1 MATVNKDFKIKSGLV
16 VEGASGTIN
25 GFNILTEAQAS
36 IDFIVDTI
44 GGTATSA
51 NTPDTVV
58 KRDANGD
65 FAAGTITAEILGNL
79 TGDVTGNADTAT
91 ALETARTISVSGDVT
106 GSVTF
111 DGTANA
117 DIVVTVDSSFA
128 TDVEVAS
135 AKTEAISD
143 AETYTD
149 GEISTLDLSLKSYAD
164 QAELDAVATA
174 GSYTDAR
181 EIAITSA
188 YQAYTDQAEAD
199 ANTYAD
205 GKVAAL
211 IDGAPE
217 LLDTLN
223 ELAAAMADD
232 ENFAT
237 TVASD
242 IASGVVTAK
251 AYTDTREGLIT
262 TAYQA
267 YADAAEADAIDTA
280 ALDATSKADAA
291 ETAANSYTDGEI
303 ATEVSDRN
311 NAITSA
317 VDAIDTDVIEEGAA
331 NLYFTDERA
340 QDAVAAAIAAG
351 THENITI
358 TYDDASNSL
367 TFVAENGVAD
377 STTDN
382 LVEGSTNLYFTDT
395 RAVDALEAVV
405 PNFTEVDINSVA
417 TQVAATQTVSTAS
430 QVVGYQF
437 DGTVYRT
444 AEFLVKSA
452 NGVHTEVSK
461 VLVTLDTADNI
472 SITEYGVVGTNGS
485 LSTIT
490 AGVSGT
496 DVQLLVTTANNGTD
510 VTVAGTLLV

>member
-16 VEGASGTIN
+16 VEGAAGTIN

-58 KRDANGD
+58 QRDANGD
-65 FAAGTITAEILGNL
+65 FAAGTITADILGDL
-79 TGDVTGNADTAT
+79 TGNVTGNADTAT

-106 GSVTF
+106 GSVSF

-117 DIVVTVDSSFA
+117 DIVVTIDSSFA

-135 AKTEAISD
+135 AKSEAIVD
-143 AETYTD
+143 AGTYTD
-149 GEISTLDLSLKSYAD
+149 GEISTLDASLKGYAD
-164 QAELDAVATA
+164 QAELDAVTTA
-174 GSYTDAR
+174 GAYTDAR
-181 EIAITSA
+181 ETAITSA

-205 GKVAAL
+205 SKVAAL

-291 ETAANSYTDGEI
+291 ETAANSYTDGKI
-303 ATEVSDRN
+303 ATEVTDRN

-358 TYDDASNSL
+358 TYDDANNSL

-417 TQVAATQTVSTAS
+417 TQVAATQNVATAS

-496 DVQLLVTTANNGTD
+496 SVQLLVTTANNGTD